1 MSIPPG
7 PGGRTDAVRP
17 GGFVRTSFVDPSPP
31 PGLGIGAVA
40 WMRENLFST
49 PANAGITIIT
59 ALLLYWAVPPM
70 IQWLFIDAV
79 WTGEN
84 REACLA
90 TAERPV
96 GACWAFVNAKFAQF
110 MYGRYPLDERW
121 RVDLTGIVFAVG
133 LFMLAVPK
141 IPFKRETTIFML
153 AVFPV
158 LAYFLLYGGLGLTVV
173 ETSLWG
179 GLLVTMVVA
188 VSGIVASLPLGILL
202 ALGRRSKLP
211 IVKTFSVIF
220 IEFWRG
226 VPLITV
232 LFMASVMLPLFLPS
246 GVNFDKLLR
255 ALIGVALFSAA
266 YMAETVRGGLQAI
279 PKGQYEAGAAVGL
292 GYWQT
297 MLLIVLPQ
305 ALKIVIPG
313 IVNSF
318 ISLFKDT
325 SLVLIIG
332 LFDVLGI
339 IQLNFTDSNWTSP
352 NVPKTGFIFAAL
364 VFWIFCFGM
373 SRYSQYMERRLE
385 TGHKRN

>member
-1 MSIPPG
+1 MSDMSVPPG
-7 PGGRTDAVRP
+7 PHGRTEAVRP

-40 WMRENLFST
+40 WMRENLFSS

-110 MYGRYPLDERW
+110 MYGRYPVEERW
-121 RVDLTGIVFAVG
+121 RVDLTGIIFTIG

-153 AVFPV
+153 VAFPV
-158 LAYFLLYGGLGLTVV
+158 LAYFLLYGGLGLPVV

-179 GLLVTMVVA
+179 GLLVTLVLSYV
-188 VSGIVASLPLGILL
+188 GISVSLPLGVML

-211 IVKTFSVIF
+211 VLKMLSVIF
-220 IEFWRG
+220 IEAVRG
-226 VPLITV
+226 VPLVTV
-232 LFMASVMLPLFLPS
+232 LFMASVMLPLFLPP
-246 GVNFDKLLR
+246 GTTFDKLLR
-255 ALIGVALFSAA
+255 AIIGVSLFASA
-266 YMAETVRGGLQAI
+266 YMAEVIRGGLAAL
-279 PKGQYEAGAAVGL
+279 PTGQYEAADALGL
-292 GYWQT
+292 DYWKAQR
-297 MLLIVLPQ
+297 LIIMPQ
-305 ALKIVIPG
+305 ALKISIPG
-313 IVNSF
+313 IVSTF
-318 ISLFKDT
+318 IGLFKDT
-325 SLVLIIG
+325 TLVSIIG
-332 LFDVLGI
+332 LLDPIGLSSTIRADLAWNGI
-339 IQLNFTDSNWTSP
+339 VWELY
-352 NVPKTGFIFAAL
+352 GFIAFL
-364 VFWIFCFGM
+364 FFIFTFLM
-373 SRYSQYMERRLE
+373 SRYSMYLERRLR
-385 TGHKRN
+385 TDHS